1 MLATVDR
8 SRPTVPLADT
18 LAVLRDAAREAGVA
32 LAVLVDELPP
42 QP

>member
-18 LAVLRDAAREAGVA
+18 LTVLRDAAREAGVA
-32 LAVLVDELPP
+32 LTVLVDELPP
-42 QP
+42 RP

>member
-18 LAVLRDAAREAGVA
+18 VAVLRDAVREAGVA
-32 LAVLVDELPP
+32 LTLLVDQLPP
-42 QP
+42 RP